1 MVESINKTFILKK
14 KIVNSKQKIVN
25 QNVLKYNIEKQF
37 QKTKERKKNTCITWP
52 MFQTGRVPD

>member
-37 QKTKERKKNTCITWP
+37 QKTKERKKKYMYHMANVSDWP
-52 MFQTGRVPD
+52 CA